1 MIVQTTDLG
10 MAKIGANAFPVSP
23 VCAAILGA
31 IKSLEYIDIQRK
43 KSVKSAPKNAIALHC
58 YSLSTDTPRARPM
71 VPHRS
76 GGPSLTDGALVFR

>member
-43 KSVKSAPKNAIALHC
+43 KSVKSAPKNAIALQIRLT
-58 YSLSTDTPRARPM
+58 LSNTKTPQMAN
-71 VPHRS
+71 
-76 GGPSLTDGALVFR
+76 TAQYDAIK